1 MIGVYVH
8 IPYCLKKCR
17 YCDFVSV
24 PIDETAGRYRS
35 AVLREIDLSAQKYP
49 GERVKS
55 VFFGGGTPTA
65 LQPDDL
71 CAILN
76 AIRKAFPVEPDAEI
90 STECNPKTVGYEGL
104 KRLFDAGFNR
114 LSIGLQ
120 ATQNQLLKRI
130 GRVHTFE
137 EFLSTY
143 RAARDAGFTNIN
155 VDLMHGL
162 PGQTQDDYLD
172 AIRTVA
178 ALEPTHISAYSLILE
193 EGTPL
198 YDDVLAGHETLPDP
212 DAVADMEDAGMDL
225 LNALGYHR
233 YEVSNFAKPGFECR
247 HNLIYWHNEPYL
259 GLGAAAHSSMV
270 EDGLWVRFS
279 NENSIP
285 AYLKKLEKGR
295 LPRAERII
303 INTFEQMF
311 ESVMLGLRLTSGIDR
326 AAFSARF
333 GCDVIETYQEAFDKN
348 DRFGFWDHSDP
359 AYLRLTRLGMDHLD
373 SVLRDF
379 RERRLI
385 DFFRPE

>member
-17 YCDFVSV
+17 YCDFCSI

-35 AVLREIDLSAQKYP
+35 ALEKEIALSKANDP
-49 GERVKS
+49 DARVKS
-55 VFFGGGTPTA
+55 IFFGGGTPTVLPA
-65 LQPDDL
+65 DDL
-71 CAILN
+71 TAILN
-76 AIRKAFPVEPDAEI
+76 AIRSAFFVDPDAEI
-90 STECNPKTVGYEGL
+90 SIECNPKTIGFDGL
-104 KRLFDAGFNR
+104 RKLRDAGFNR

-120 ATQNQLLKRI
+120 ATQDTLLKRI

-137 EFLSTY
+137 EFLATY
-143 RAARDAGFTNIN
+143 AAAKDAGFRNIN

-162 PGQTQDDYLD
+162 PGQTEADYLD

-198 YDDVLAGHETLPDP
+198 FDDVTAGRETLPDA
-212 DAVADMEDAGMDL
+212 DAVADMEDAGMAL
-225 LNALGYHR
+225 LDSLGYRR

-259 GLGAAAHSSMV
+259 GLGVAAHSSMV
-270 EDGLWVRFS
+270 EDRLWVRFS
-279 NENSIP
+279 NESSIP
-285 AYLKKLEKGR
+285 AYLKKLEKGK

-311 ESVMLGLRLTSGIDR
+311 ESVMLGLRLVNGIDR
-326 AAFSARF
+326 RAFFNRF
-333 GCDVIETYQEAFDKN
+333 GCDVVETYREAYDKN

-359 AYLRLTRLGMDHLD
+359 AFLRLSRIGMDHLD

-379 RERRLI
+379 RERKLI
-385 DFFRPE
+385 DFLR

>member
-8 IPYCLKKCR
+8 IPYCLRKCR
-17 YCDFVSV
+17 YCDFCSV

-35 AVLREIDLSAQKYP
+35 ALEKEIALCAEKYP

-55 VFFGGGTPTA
+55 VFFGGGTPTVLPA
-65 LQPDDL
+65 EDL
-71 CAILN
+71 CAILD
-76 AIRKAFPVEPDAEI
+76 AIRSAFPIEPDAEI
-90 STECNPKTVGYEGL
+90 SIECNPKTIGYDGL
-104 KRLFDAGFNR
+104 KRLFDTGFNR

-120 ATQNQLLKRI
+120 ATQNELLRRI

-143 RAARDAGFTNIN
+143 HAAKDAEFTNIN

-162 PGQTQDDYLD
+162 PGQTQADYLD

-178 ALEPTHISAYSLILE
+178 ALAPTHISAYALILE

-198 YDDVLAGHETLPDP
+198 FSDVQAGRETLPDP

-225 LNALGYHR
+225 LDALGYRR

-259 GLGAAAHSSMV
+259 GLGVAAHSSMV
-270 EDGLWVRFS
+270 EDGFWVRFS
-279 NENSIP
+279 NESSIP
-285 AYLKKLEKGR
+285 AYLKKLDRGK

-303 INTFEQMF
+303 VNTFEQMF
-311 ESVMLGLRLTSGIDR
+311 ESVMLGLRLVEGVDR

-333 GCDVIETYQEAFDKN
+333 GCDVIETYLEAYQKN
-348 DRFGFWDHSDP
+348 DRFGFWDKTDP
-359 AYLRLTRLGMDHLD
+359 AYLRLTKTGMDHLD

-385 DFFRPE
+385 DFLR

>member
-17 YCDFVSV
+17 YCDFCSV

-35 AVLREIDLSAQKYP
+35 AVQKEIALVKDRYP

-55 VFFGGGTPTA
+55 IFFGGGTPTA
-65 LQPDDL
+65 LQADDL
-71 CAILN
+71 IAILD
-76 AIRKAFPVEPDAEI
+76 AIGTAFPVEPDAEI
-90 STECNPKTVGYEGL
+90 SCECNPKTIGYGGL
-104 KRLFDAGFNR
+104 KQLFDAGFNR
-114 LSIGLQ
+114 LSMGLQ
-120 ATQNQLLKRI
+120 ATQNELLARI
-130 GRVHTFE
+130 GRVHTYEDFLATFE
-137 EFLSTY
+137 
-143 RAARDAGFTNIN
+143 AARNAGFSNIN
-155 VDLMHGL
+155 IDLMHGL

-172 AIRTVA
+172 AIRAIA
-178 ALEPTHISAYSLILE
+178 ALHPAHISAYSLILE

-198 YDDVLAGHETLPDP
+198 YDDVMNGRVTLPDP

-225 LNALGYHR
+225 LKQLGYHR

-259 GLGAAAHSSMV
+259 GLGVAAHSSMV
-270 EDGLWVRFS
+270 EDGFWVRFS
-279 NENSIP
+279 NDTSIP
-285 AYLKKLEKGR
+285 GYLKKLEKGK

-311 ESVMLGLRLTSGIDR
+311 ESVMLGLRLTKGVDR
-326 AAFSARF
+326 SAFSDRF
-333 GCDVIETYQEAFDKN
+333 GCDVIETYREAYEKN

-359 AYLRLTRLGMDHLD
+359 AYLRLTRLGMDHLN

-385 DFFRPE
+385 DFLRS

>member
-8 IPYCLKKCR
+8 IPYCVRKCR
-17 YCDFVSV
+17 YCDFVSI

-35 AVLREIDLSAQKYP
+35 AVEREIALSAQEYP
-49 GERVKS
+49 GERVKT

-65 LQPDDL
+65 LQPEDL
-71 CAILN
+71 IAILD
-76 AIRKAFPVEPDAEI
+76 AIRAAFPIEPNAEI
-90 STECNPKTVGYEGL
+90 SLECNPKTIGYAGL

-114 LSIGLQ
+114 ISIGLQ
-120 ATQNQLLKRI
+120 ATQNELLRRI

-155 VDLMHGL
+155 IDLMHGL
-162 PGQTQDDYLD
+162 PGQSQDDYLD
-172 AIRTVA
+172 ALRTIA
-178 ALEPTHISAYSLILE
+178 ALEPTHISAYALILE

-198 YDDVLAGHETLPDP
+198 YDDVTHGRETLPDE
-212 DAVADMEDAGMDL
+212 DDVADMEDAGMDL
-225 LNALGYHR
+225 LESLGFMR
-233 YEVSNFAKPGFECR
+233 YEVSNFAKPGYECR

-259 GLGAAAHSSMV
+259 GFGAAAHSSMV
-270 EDGLWVRFS
+270 EDGFWVRFS
-279 NENSIP
+279 NDASIP
-285 AYLKKLEKGR
+285 AYLKKLEKGK

-303 INTFEQMF
+303 VNTFEQMF
-311 ESVMLGLRLTSGIDR
+311 ESVMLGLRLTAGIDR

-333 GCDVIETYQEAFDKN
+333 GCDVIETYREAYDKN

-359 AYLRLTRLGMDHLD
+359 AFLRLNRLGMDHLD

-385 DFFRPE
+385 DFLR

>member
-8 IPYCLKKCR
+8 IPYCLRKCR

-24 PIDETAGRYRS
+24 PIDETAGRYR
-35 AVLREIDLSAQKYP
+35 AALEKEIALSKAKYP
-49 GERVKS
+49 DERVKS

-65 LQPDDL
+65 LKPEDL
-71 CAILN
+71 IAILD
-76 AIRKAFPVEPDAEI
+76 AIRNTFPVAPKAEI
-90 STECNPKTVGYEGL
+90 STECNPKTIGFEGL
-104 KRLFDAGFNR
+104 RKLHEAGFNR

-120 ATQNQLLKRI
+120 ATQNALLNRI

-143 RAARDAGFTNIN
+143 RAAKDAGFTNIN
-155 VDLMHGL
+155 IDLMHGL
-162 PGQTQDDYLD
+162 PGQTQADYLD

-178 ALEPTHISAYSLILE
+178 ALKPTHISAYSLILE

-198 YDDVLAGHETLPDP
+198 YDDVTAGRETLPDE
-212 DAVADMEDAGMDL
+212 DAVADMEDAGMAL
-225 LNALGYHR
+225 LESLGYHR
-233 YEVSNFAKPGFECR
+233 YEVSNFAKPGYECR

-259 GLGAAAHSSMV
+259 GLGVAAHSSMV

-279 NENSIP
+279 NESSIP
-285 AYLKKLEKGR
+285 AYLKKLEKGK

-303 INTFEQMF
+303 TNTFEQMF
-311 ESVMLGLRLTSGIDR
+311 ESVMLGLRLTEGIDR

-333 GCDVIETYQEAFDKN
+333 GCDVIETYREAYDKN

-385 DFFRPE
+385 DFLR

>member
-8 IPYCLKKCR
+8 IPYCLRKCR

-35 AVLREIDLSAQKYP
+35 AVEREIALSAAKYP

-55 VFFGGGTPTA
+55 MFFGGGTPTVLPA
-65 LQPDDL
+65 EDL

-76 AIRKAFPVEPDAEI
+76 AIKAAFSVEPDAEI
-90 STECNPKTVGYEGL
+90 SIECNPKTIGFEGL
-104 KRLFDAGFNR
+104 MRLREAGFNR

-120 ATQNQLLKRI
+120 ATQNALLSRI

-143 RAARDAGFTNIN
+143 RAAQDAGFTNIN
-155 VDLMHGL
+155 IDLMHGL
-162 PGQTQDDYLD
+162 PGQTQAAYLD

-198 YDDVLAGHETLPDP
+198 YDDVIAGRETLPDP

-225 LNALGYHR
+225 LDALGYRR

-259 GLGAAAHSSMV
+259 GLGVAAHSSMT

-285 AYLKKLEKGR
+285 AYLKKLEKGK

-311 ESVMLGLRLTSGIDR
+311 ESVMLGLRLVEGIDR
-326 AAFSARF
+326 KALFDRF
-333 GCDVIETYQEAFDKN
+333 GCDVIETYREAYEKN
-348 DRFGFWDHSDP
+348 DRFGFWDHADP
-359 AYLRLTRLGMDHLD
+359 AYLRLTKTGMDHLD

-385 DFFRPE
+385 DFLR

>member
-17 YCDFVSV
+17 YCDFCSV

-35 AVLREIDLSAQKYP
+35 AVLHEIALVKDRYP

-55 VFFGGGTPTA
+55 IFFGGGTPTA
-65 LQPDDL
+65 LKPDDL
-71 CAILN
+71 IAILD
-76 AIRKAFPVEPDAEI
+76 AIRAAFAVLPDAEI
-90 STECNPKTVGYEGL
+90 SVECNPKTIGPDGL
-104 KRLFDAGFNR
+104 LRLREAGFNR

-120 ATQNQLLKRI
+120 ATNNELLARI

-143 RAARDAGFTNIN
+143 RAARDAGFQNIN
-155 VDLMHGL
+155 IDLMHGL
-162 PGQTQDDYLD
+162 PGQGQDDYLD

-178 ALEPTHISAYSLILE
+178 ALESTHISAYALILE

-198 YDDVLAGHETLPDP
+198 YDDVMAGRETLPDE
-212 DAVADMEDAGMDL
+212 DAVADMEDAGMEL
-225 LNALGYHR
+225 LESLGFHR
-233 YEVSNFAKPGFECR
+233 YEVSNFAKPGYECR

-259 GLGAAAHSSMV
+259 GLGVAAHSSMA
-270 EDGLWVRFS
+270 EDGFWVRFS

-285 AYLKKLEKGR
+285 AYQKKLERDR
-295 LPRAERII
+295 LPRAERIL

-311 ESVMLGLRLTSGIDR
+311 ESVMLGLRLTEGVSR
-326 AAFSARF
+326 KAFFDRF
-333 GCDVIETYQEAFDKN
+333 GCDVIETYREAYDKN
-348 DRFGFWDHSDP
+348 EKYGFWDHADP
-359 AYLRLTRLGMDHLD
+359 AFLRLTKDGMDHLD

-379 RERRLI
+379 RERRWI
-385 DFFRPE
+385 DFLR

>member
-17 YCDFVSV
+17 YCDFCSIPV
-24 PIDETAGRYRS
+24 DETAGRYRS
-35 AVLREIDLSAQKYP
+35 ALETEIALSKDRYP

-55 VFFGGGTPTA
+55 VFFGGGTPTVLPA
-65 LQPDDL
+65 EDL
-71 CAILN
+71 CAILG
-76 AIRKAFPVEPDAEI
+76 AIRNTFAVEPDAEI
-90 STECNPKTVGYEGL
+90 SIECNPKTIGFDGL

-120 ATQNQLLKRI
+120 ATQNDLLSRI
-130 GRVHTFE
+130 GRVHTYE
-137 EFLSTY
+137 EFLVTY
-143 RAARDAGFTNIN
+143 AAVRDAGFTNIN

-162 PGQTQDDYLD
+162 PGQGQADYLD

-193 EGTPL
+193 EETPL
-198 YDDVLAGHETLPDP
+198 YDDVMHGRETLPDA

-225 LNALGYHR
+225 LDALGYRR
-233 YEVSNFAKPGFECR
+233 YEVSNFAMSGFECR

-259 GLGAAAHSSMV
+259 GLGVAAHSSMV
-270 EDGLWVRFS
+270 EDGFWVRFS
-279 NENSIP
+279 NERSIP
-285 AYLKKLEKGR
+285 AYLKKIGKGK

-303 INTFEQMF
+303 TNTFEQMF
-311 ESVMLGLRLTSGIDR
+311 ESVMLGLRLVKGIDR
-326 AAFSARF
+326 AAFSDRF
-333 GCDVIETYQEAFDKN
+333 GCDVIETYRSAYDKN
-348 DRFGFWDHSDP
+348 DRYGFWDHSDP
-359 AYLRLTRLGMDHLD
+359 DFLRLNRIGMDHLD

-385 DFFRPE
+385 DFLR

>member
-8 IPYCLKKCR
+8 IPYCLRKCR
-17 YCDFVSV
+17 YCDFCSV

-35 AVLREIDLSAQKYP
+35 AVLKEIALVRDKYP
-49 GERVKS
+49 GERVKT

-65 LQPDDL
+65 LPAEDL

-76 AIRKAFPVEPDAEI
+76 TIKAAFPVEPDAEI
-90 STECNPKTVGYEGL
+90 SIECNPKTIGYEGL

-120 ATQNQLLKRI
+120 ATQNDLLRRI

-143 RAARDAGFTNIN
+143 RAARDAGFANIN

-172 AIRTVA
+172 TIRTVA
-178 ALEPTHISAYSLILE
+178 ALGPTHISAYSLILE

-198 YDDVLAGHETLPDP
+198 YNDVTAGRETLPDP

-225 LNALGYHR
+225 LESLGYRR
-233 YEVSNFAKPGFECR
+233 YEVSNFAKPGHECR

-259 GLGAAAHSSMV
+259 GLGVAAHSSMT
-270 EDGLWVRFS
+270 EDGFWVRFS
-279 NENSIP
+279 NESSIP

-295 LPRAERII
+295 LPRAERILV
-303 INTFEQMF
+303 NTFEQMF
-311 ESVMLGLRLTSGIDR
+311 ETVMLGLRLTEGIDR

-333 GCDVIETYQEAFDKN
+333 GCDVIETYLEAYQKN
-348 DRFGFWDHSDP
+348 DRFGFWDKTDP
-359 AYLRLTRLGMDHLD
+359 AYLRLNRLGMDHLD

-385 DFFRPE
+385 DFLR

>member
-17 YCDFVSV
+17 YCDFCSI

-35 AVLREIDLSAQKYP
+35 AVEREIALSAAKYP

-55 VFFGGGTPTA
+55 MFFGGGTPTVLKA
-65 LQPDDL
+65 EDL

-76 AIRKAFPVEPDAEI
+76 AIKAAFSVEPDAEI
-90 STECNPKTVGYEGL
+90 SIECNPKTIGYGGL
-104 KRLFDAGFNR
+104 KRLFDEGFNR
-114 LSIGLQ
+114 LSMGLQ
-120 ATQNQLLKRI
+120 ATQNELLRRI

-143 RAARDAGFTNIN
+143 RAAKDAGFTNIN
-155 VDLMHGL
+155 IDLMHGL

-198 YDDVLAGHETLPDP
+198 YDDVIAGRETLPDP

-225 LNALGYHR
+225 LTSFDYRR

-259 GLGAAAHSSMV
+259 GLGVAAHSSMM
-270 EDGLWVRFS
+270 EDGFWVRFS

-285 AYLKKLEKGR
+285 AYLKKIEKGK
-295 LPRAERII
+295 LPRAERILV
-303 INTFEQMF
+303 NTFEQMF
-311 ESVMLGLRLTSGIDR
+311 ESVMLGLRLVEGIDR
-326 AAFSARF
+326 KAFFDRF
-333 GCDVIETYQEAFDKN
+333 GCDVIETYRDAYDKN
-348 DRFGFWDHSDP
+348 DRFGFWDRSDP
-359 AYLRLTRLGMDHLD
+359 AYLRLTKTGMDHLD

-385 DFFRPE
+385 DFLR

>member
-17 YCDFVSV
+17 YCDFCSIPV
-24 PIDETAGRYRS
+24 DETAGRYRS
-35 AVLREIDLSAQKYP
+35 ALEKEIALSKDRYP

-55 VFFGGGTPTA
+55 VFFGGGTPTVLPA
-65 LQPDDL
+65 DDL

-76 AIRKAFPVEPDAEI
+76 TIKAAFAVEPDAEI
-90 STECNPKTVGYEGL
+90 SIECNPKTIGFAGL
-104 KRLFDAGFNR
+104 KKLREAGFNR

-120 ATQNQLLKRI
+120 ATQNALLERI

-143 RAARDAGFTNIN
+143 HAARDAGFTNIN

-162 PGQTQDDYLD
+162 PGQGQADYLD
-172 AIRTVA
+172 SIRTVA
-178 ALEPTHISAYSLILE
+178 ALDPAHISAYSLILE

-198 YDDVLAGHETLPDP
+198 YDDVIAGNETLPDA

-225 LNALGYHR
+225 LESIGYRR

-259 GLGAAAHSSMV
+259 GLGVAAHSSMV
-270 EDGLWVRFS
+270 EDGFWVRFS
-279 NENSIP
+279 NESSIP
-285 AYLKKLEKGR
+285 AYLRKLGKGK
-295 LPRAERII
+295 LPRAERILV
-303 INTFEQMF
+303 NTFEQMF
-311 ESVMLGLRLTSGIDR
+311 ESVMLGLRLVEGVDR
-326 AAFSARF
+326 AAFFDRF
-333 GCDVIETYQEAFDKN
+333 GCDVIETYREAYEKN
-348 DRFGFWDHSDP
+348 DRFGFWDHADP
-359 AYLRLTRLGMDHLD
+359 AYLRLNRLGMDHLD

-385 DFFRPE
+385 DFLR